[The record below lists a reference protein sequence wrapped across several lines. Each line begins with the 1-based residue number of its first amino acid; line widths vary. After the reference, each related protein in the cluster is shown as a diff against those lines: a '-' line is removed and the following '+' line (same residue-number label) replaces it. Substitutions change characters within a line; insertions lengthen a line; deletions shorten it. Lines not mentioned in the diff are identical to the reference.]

1 MRRVKELFVV
11 TVMSL
16 SIVGLTACGAAAES
30 GEAQKSEAITEE
42 SADTSA
48 ESTVEESVDVNTET
62 SVEAETEGS
71 IKELSEGDKAPDFT
85 AELVD
90 GTEFK
95 LSEHEN
101 EVVLLN
107 FFASWC
113 PPCMGEMPAFEKLKK
128 DNIEGLSILC
138 VNCMEDKA
146 TVDQLV
152 KDEGYTFPIAYDV
165 EGKIGQLYPTEGIPY
180 TLVIK
185 NGVIEKIYLGADGA
199 DAQYAEYKNA
209 VEECMK

>member
-1 MRRVKELFVV
+1 MRRFKELFVV

-16 SIVGLTACGAAAES
+16 SIVGLTACGAAAEN
-30 GEAQKSEAITEE
+30 GEAQKNEAMTEE
-42 SADTSA
+42 SADTSV
-48 ESTVEESVDVNTET
+48 ESTVEESVDVSTET

>member
-1 MRRVKELFVV
+1 MRKIKELCVV
-11 TVMSL
+11 TAMCL
-16 SIVGLTACGAAAES
+16 SFASLTACGAAAENGDS
-30 GEAQKSEAITEE
+30 QEDEVSIEETVDTEV
-42 SADTSA
+42 D
-48 ESTVEESVDVNTET
+48 VEESTET
-62 SVEAETEGS
+62 DSEEEVADVGEL
-71 IKELSEGDKAPDFT
+71 KELAQGDKAPDFT

-199 DAQYAEYKNA
+199 DAQYAEYKSA